1 MQFYDRNDIS
11 MLKGLFW
18 KLLSVRLTIM
28 SVTRS
33 AYPNTDKQSFSP
45 LQEQK
50 NDMHEIAWYLAD
62 I

>member
-33 AYPNTDKQSFSP
+33 AYLTLTNNLFLLYKNKKMTCMKLLGI
-45 LQEQK
+45 LQ
-50 NDMHEIAWYLAD
+50 IY
-62 I
+62 